1 MSDKIKVMHL
11 IWSMGDGGAQRIV
24 LNYLRDFQDDPD
36 IELKLFVYNHPTNS
50 YYDREIKQN
59 HYHVEYLNYP
69 RSKVRIPVIRWP
81 FNRRIAK
88 KAWQK
93 AIREYKP
100 DIVHVHISELL
111 NVTLKPIIK
120 ENVPIRFDTLH
131 SNPKRYKGWTLRT
144 IKKAFLSEHVIPV
157 CVTKEQAQIAKEYY
171 GISQW
176 EVLHNGV
183 DFRQLR
189 KERISACEARKMCG
203 LPEDAF
209 VVIGVGR
216 LTPIKNFPLLI
227 QAFGILSEEH
237 PGAVLAI
244 AGEGEERRN
253 LERAAEESG
262 IADRVFFLGNQDKMS
277 YVYRAADVLGV
288 TSISES
294 SSLVLLEAQALGV
307 RCVISDGVP
316 EESIIT
322 DRVRKMPAGASAE
335 QWAQALLQVDYR
347 GEKVCEEEEYEV
359 QEVSKRLKN
368 LYLKYWS
375 KNGNRQGK
383 DVFDYN

>member
-1 MSDKIKVMHL
+1 MSDKIRVMHL

-24 LNYLRDFQDDPD
+24 LNYLRDFQDDAD
-36 IELKLFVYNHPTNS
+36 IELKLFVYNHPTDS
-50 YYDREIKQN
+50 YYDREIKKE
-59 HYHVEYLNYP
+59 HYNVEYLNYP
-69 RSKVRIPVIRWP
+69 RSKVRIPIIRWP

-131 SNPKRYKGWTLRT
+131 SDPRRYTGWTLRI
-144 IKKAFLSEHVIPV
+144 IKRAFLAEHVIPV
-157 CVTKEQAQIAKEYY
+157 CVTKEQVAIARAHY
-171 GISQW
+171 GISKW

-183 DFRQLR
+183 DFKQLR
-189 KERISACEARKMCG
+189 KERISVCEARKICG

-209 VVIGVGR
+209 IVIGVGR
-216 LTPIKNFPLLI
+216 LTSIKNFPLLI
-227 QAFGILSEEH
+227 QSFKILSGEN
-237 PGAVLAI
+237 PKAILAI
-244 AGEGEERRN
+244 AGEGEERKK
-253 LERAAEESG
+253 LEEITNELG
-262 IADRVFFLGNQDKMS
+262 IIGKVFFLGNQDKMS

-294 SSLVLLEAQALGV
+294 SSLALLEAQALEV

-316 EESIIT
+316 KESIIT
-322 DRVRKMPAGASAE
+322 NRVRRMPAGASAE
-335 QWAQALLQVDYR
+335 QWAKALLQVDYS
-347 GEKVCEEEEYEV
+347 GEKICEEKEYEV
-359 QEVSKRLKN
+359 QEISKRLKN
-368 LYLKYWS
+368 IYLKYWS
-375 KNGNRQGK
+375 QNDNK
-383 DVFDYN
+383 